1 MNRQLIL
8 DFATK
13 AHFGQ
18 KRKDGQDYI
27 SHPITVAEI
36 AIKSLPEF
44 NRVNESCLSEDMV
57 YAASLF
63 HDILE
68 DTSVSES
75 DIINILLSSGCRQ
88 IPADYILDA
97 VIRLTRK
104 SKADPVIDYLNH
116 ISHSRLAHIV
126 KLADLEH
133 NMSDLSPSNLLDKYQ
148 LCRHYLILRSSL

>member
-13 AHFGQ
+13 AHAGQ
-18 KRKDGQDYI
+18 KRKDGKDYI
-27 SHPITVAEI
+27 THPIAVAEI

-44 NRVNESCLSEDMV
+44 NRVNDACLSEDMV
-57 YAASLF
+57 YATSLF
-63 HDILE
+63 HDLLE

-75 DIINILLSSGCRQ
+75 DILNILLSSGCNQRA
-88 IPADYILDA
+88 ADYILDA

-104 SKADPVIDYLNH
+104 SKLDPIIDYLNYV
-116 ISHSRLAHIV
+116 SDSCLADIV

-133 NMSDLSPSNLLDKYQ
+133 NMSDLEPGNLLDKYQ
-148 LCRHYLILRSSL
+148 LCKQYLILLSSI

>member
-8 DFATK
+8 DFAIK
-13 AHFGQ
+13 AHAGQ
-18 KRKDGQDYI
+18 KRKDGRDYI
-27 SHPITVAEI
+27 IHPITVAEI

-75 DIINILLSSGCRQ
+75 DIINILLSSGCHP
-88 IPADYILDA
+88 IPADYILE
-97 VIRLTRK
+97 
-104 SKADPVIDYLNH
+104 
-116 ISHSRLAHIV
+116 
-126 KLADLEH
+126 LADLEH
-133 NMSDLSPSNLLDKYQ
+133 NMSDLSPCNLLDKYQ
-148 LCRHYLILRSSL
+148 LCRHYLILCSSI